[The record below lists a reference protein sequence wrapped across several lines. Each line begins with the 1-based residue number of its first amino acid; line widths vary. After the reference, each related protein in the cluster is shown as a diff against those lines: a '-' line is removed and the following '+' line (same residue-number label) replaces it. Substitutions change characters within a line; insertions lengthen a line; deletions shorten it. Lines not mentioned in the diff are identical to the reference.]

1 MEKLYFRYGNGKT
14 ADLCQTAYNYREAGA
29 KVIVMNADNNKEIV
43 SRVKPGGKSV
53 LTLEPNA
60 KTDHI
65 FEQGSRFSGE
75 GVAAILVDN
84 AHLLT
89 VKQVEQLFYLCK
101 TYDITVFA
109 YGNRKNE
116 LDLLP
121 SASKR
126 FMELADKIESLG
138 DENVRT
144 NHARFQFFYGAMNA
158 CKTSQLLY
166 RAYDLE
172 KKGLHV
178 RTIKPSIDRSVT
190 EISSRIG
197 LSRKA
202 DVVLGA
208 KDRLYGDGE
217 YFAREHVNHILVDE
231 AQFLTTDQINDL
243 ARINHD
249 FNIAVSC
256 YGLRTD
262 FLTHSFDGSA
272 RLLTLAE
279 LYKIRTICNCAKH
292 GAEFNAR
299 RHRDGEYIT
308 SGDQIAVDD
317 GGDIV
322 YESLCEGC
330 YIEKVQGI
338 DLKNPDKVLRKLL
351 EMKIVS

>member
-1 MEKLYFRYGNGKT
+1 MENLYFRYGNGKT

-29 KVIVMNADNNKEIV
+29 KVIVMNADNNKEIA
-43 SRVKPGGKSV
+43 SRVKPNGKSI

-65 FEQGSRFSGE
+65 FEQGSRFSSE

-84 AHLLT
+84 AHMLT

-109 YGNRKNE
+109 YGNRINE
-116 LDLLP
+116 LGRAP
-121 SASKR
+121 SASMR
-126 FMELADKIESLG
+126 FMELADVIESLG
-138 DENVRT
+138 DENDLT
-144 NHARFQFFYGAMNA
+144 NHARFQFYYGAMNA

-166 RAYDLE
+166 RANYLHE
-172 KKGLHV
+172 QGLNV
-178 RTIKPSIDRSVT
+178 RTIKPSTDRSVT

-197 LSRKA
+197 LARKA
-202 DVVLGA
+202 DVVLG
-208 KDRLYGDGE
+208 KEDRLYGDGE
-217 YFAREHVNHILVDE
+217 YFVREHVNHIFVDE
-231 AQFLTTDQINDL
+231 AQFLTGTQIDDL
-243 ARINHD
+243 SRINRD
-249 FNIAVSC
+249 FNIPVSC

-262 FLTHSFDGSA
+262 FLTRSFEGSA

-279 LYKIRTICNCAKH
+279 LHKIKTICSCAKH

-299 RHRDGEYIT
+299 KHKNGEYIT